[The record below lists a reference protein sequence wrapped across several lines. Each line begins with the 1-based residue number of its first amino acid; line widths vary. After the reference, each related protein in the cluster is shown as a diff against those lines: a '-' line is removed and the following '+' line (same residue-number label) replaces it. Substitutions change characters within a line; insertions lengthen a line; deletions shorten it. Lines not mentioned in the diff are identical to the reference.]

1 MTVTVSKLQ
10 QTDRS
15 DWEVLYH
22 GYAEFYR
29 VPMNAE
35 ILDTVYD
42 KLSDRTQWVTYQMTV
57 E

>member
-1 MTVTVSKLQ
+1 MTVTVSNLQ

-42 KLSDRTQWVTYQMTV
+42 KTQWVTYQMTV